1 MKCYNIFKRRVLK
14 SATVFLYLYTYLSS
28 WRATVEGEDG
38 GRQWYAEVL
47 LYNDTHLQQ
56 TVMYNIKVKKI

>member
-1 MKCYNIFKRRVLK
+1 MKCYNIFRRVFK
-14 SATVFLYLYTYLSS
+14 KVQHFLYKYISS
-28 WRATVEGEDG
+28 WRATVEREDG